1 MKKLFSLLVV
11 LIFSASMYSGI
22 ASPAYAAEPV
32 HQDFVSSKENASK
45 AISACVVQD
54 VLYALKG
61 SKIYKFDALHATPE
75 EFFDL
80 SALAGVSTSDHR
92 YLQLVGDGSR
102 LCILHPYTGR
112 VYEVSSQEMTEVVKL
127 DLTDI
132 GAPGRNGRR
141 QVIFSWPVICDGHLY
156 LLSLDPVEY
165 GSLDMYRFSLQD
177 GKAELITPPG
187 VELMEMTSYK
197 EDKLLLRDGNSGRIL
212 IFDTAGKQVTD
223 TLTQL
228 PRAAGCAVYDET
240 SDQVYY
246 LDETRLMRQASQPE
260 FLDRVPIGG
269 VSDVRYAALWQGDYV
284 ALAGSGLYLCQTT
297 AGEITADDHVLTIW
311 VDSGVVD
318 RQIVNEFRLEY
329 PDAMVD
335 VIRANN
341 GDTLERLTTENLS
354 QNSTIDLFFLP
365 SDLID
370 YREIFSRGF
379 AAPIRSDKLVANVQ
393 QMYPQIREM
402 VLQDQQLLGYP
413 VELVVS
419 YFTVRPD
426 LLEESGLGQIPETLG
441 EYLDMLLQ
449 WYELYADEHP
459 GYSFNEYRG
468 IEQQQQ
474 YLLQYIITQYVRT
487 YTTDEAPISFDT
499 PVFRSLMEQLASLSM
514 WEDVAEE
521 DENTEQSVFVTK
533 NHVSPFI
540 RILNS
545 DRIGEES
552 ILPPVFESGDTP
564 LFSANMMYF
573 IVNPHSEHYDEAI
586 AFLEFY
592 SDHITLPVQYALYPN
607 YNELVEEET
616 YPHRIKAI
624 DDQVMLS
631 KNVIQ
636 REKEFLANVGEH
648 YAAHYPEDYTQHLE
662 NIATHEAAIAQAE
675 AERLQV
681 EAKRYVCSAESIEEY
696 RYVAAYMGFE
706 NAPMVRTMLYTI
718 KADEI
723 LMKYM
728 NGVAT
733 LDQVLRELD
742 RKIMMMHYEAQ

>member
-22 ASPAYAAEPV
+22 ASSAYAAEPV
-32 HQDFVSSKENASK
+32 HQDFVSSKENAGK

-61 SKIYKFDALHATPE
+61 SKIYQFDALHASPE

-80 SALAGVSTSDHR
+80 SAFAGISTSDHR

-112 VYEVSSQEMTEVVKL
+112 VYEVSSQEMTEVVTL
-127 DLTDI
+127 DLTGI

-141 QVIFSWPVICDGHLY
+141 QVIFSWPVICDDYLY

-228 PRAAGCAVYDET
+228 PRAAGCAVYDEA
-240 SDQVYY
+240 SDQVHY
-246 LDETRLMRQASQPE
+246 LDETRLMRQASQPV

-269 VSDVRYAALWQGDYV
+269 ASDVKYAALWQGDYV

-297 AGEITADDHVLTIW
+297 AGQTTTDDHVLTIW

-329 PDAMVD
+329 PDVMVD

-370 YREIFSRGF
+370 HREIFSRGF
-379 AAPIRSDKLVANVQ
+379 AAAIRSDKLVANVQ
-393 QMYPQIREM
+393 QMYPQIQEM
-402 VLQDQQLLGYP
+402 LLQDQQLLGYP
-413 VELVVS
+413 AELVVG
-419 YFTVRPD
+419 YFTVREE
-426 LLEESGLGQIPETLG
+426 LLEKSGLGEVPETLG

-449 WYELYADEHP
+449 WYELYAEEQP
-459 GYSFNEYRG
+459 GYAFNEYRS

-487 YTTDEAPISFDT
+487 YAADETPLSFDT
-499 PVFRSLMEQLASLSM
+499 PVFRSLMEQLASLSL
-514 WEDVAEE
+514 WEGTEE
-521 DENTEQSVFVTK
+521 AAADQSIFVTR
-533 NHVSPFI
+533 NSMSPFI
-540 RILNS
+540 RLLNPDS
-545 DRIGEES
+545 IGEES
-552 ILPPVFESGDTP
+552 ILPPVFELGDTP

-573 IVNPHSEHYDEAI
+573 IVNPHSEHYDDAI

-592 SDHITLPVQYALYPN
+592 SDHISLPEKYALYPD

-624 DDQVMLS
+624 NDQVMLS
-631 KNVIQ
+631 QTVIQ
-636 REKEFLANVGEH
+636 QEKEFLANVGEH
-648 YAAHYPEDYTQHLE
+648 YAAHYPEDYAQHLE
-662 NIATHEAAIAQAE
+662 NIAAHEAAIVQAE

-681 EAKRYVCSAESIEEY
+681 EAKRYVCSAESIAEY
-696 RYVAAYMGFE
+696 RRVADYMSFE
-706 NAPMVRTMLYTI
+706 NAPVVRTMLYTI
-718 KADEI
+718 NADDI

-742 RKIMMMHYEAQ
+742 RKILMMYYEAQ